1 MTTPQKPHGI
11 GPRTALFL
19 REEFPKD
26 RAKQLANKFRVS
38 ITTAQRWLD
47 GHAPTTAHLEAM
59 VAAWGN
65 RFIQSVFIEA
75 SQAGDSRIQELIQA
89 QLQLIKSLGY
99 PSDPLEAARFVDSTQ
114 ARWTWI
120 WRPSTAPDIQFSARS
135 VGFDRAV
142 TRERVEQP
150 KSVITIL
157 DELALEVPQPTWW
170 QRILD
175 I

>member
-1 MTTPQKPHGI
+1 MSKSGKPHGI
-11 GPRTALFL
+11 GPRTAIFL

-26 RAKQLANKFRVS
+26 RAKQIATKFRVS

-65 RFIQSVFIEA
+65 RFVQSIFIEA
-75 SQAGDSRIQELIQA
+75 SQAVDPRIQELIQA
-89 QLQLIKSLGY
+89 QLELIKSLGY
-99 PSDPLEAARFVDSTQ
+99 PADPLEAARFVDSTN

-120 WRPSTAPDIQFSARS
+120 WRPSIEPDAQFSVRM
-135 VGFDRAV
+135 VPGDQLTTRDRL
-142 TRERVEQP
+142 ERP
-150 KSVITIL
+150 KTVVAIL
-157 DELALEVPQPTWW
+157 NELILEVPKPTLW
-170 QRILD
+170 QRLLD

>member
-1 MTTPQKPHGI
+1 VSNPQKLRGI

-75 SQAGDSRIQELIQA
+75 SQSGDQRIQELVQA
-89 QLQLIKSLGY
+89 RAELIKSLGY

-120 WRPSTAPDIQFSARS
+120 WRPSTGPDVQFSARF
-135 VGFDRAV
+135 VGPDRVA
-142 TRERVEQP
+142 TRPPIERP
-150 KSVITIL
+150 KTIISIL
-157 DELALEVPQPTWW
+157 DELALEVPEPRWW
-170 QRILD
+170 QRLLD